1 MSFDKSK
8 SKSTV
13 KNILFLAIG
22 SMGDVLPFINLGVGF
37 RLRGYNVIIA
47 ANNRFKNLIECKGL
61 KFREMR
67 WDMQYEWQNTEAGR
81 KMVKY
86 SGNSVLGSPFMISF
100 LKQGFL
106 KSYKDA
112 KEVLFDVDFV
122 ILGTASHYMYPECLS
137 RNIPVAYV
145 CFYPYASSDNFI
157 GAVYGLPFDS
167 LQWLPFNLGSKIW
180 KTIDNVAAFWVSS
193 GLLPIYNQRMKDL
206 GLATVDRLPFLPGG
220 AIEHNHIPVLH
231 ASNKNL
237 IQIPPNPKNPLEVQI
252 DYPYVTVEEETSGYV
267 PPEDLTNWLNNG
279 NKPIYFGYGSMHS
292 FSDAESR
299 VKLWLQVMNLLPE
312 AHRAIFSGVN
322 DVKLP
327 ELRDAVRSGRVY
339 LIGHVPHAWLFT
351 RVVCVVHHGG
361 AGTTHAVIRAGI
373 PSVVV
378 PHFADQP
385 WWASILHRLGVSPN
399 EGLEV
404 RSLNAETLYKS
415 ISEVLTDEK
424 VQDLAEQLGKK
435 INEEHKK
442 TPPILNIVTFIEQYW
457 NRENWDV
464 VSINDD
470 DIDNEVVDEVI
481 NDDVENIDNES
492 ILIEDESSSSSSL
505 LSSEFEE
512 ESDVTIDDEIIP
524 SSNQVEKLII
534 SKSFE
539 VEKNNIIIVP
549 TVNTVIEVG
558 S

>member
-1 MSFDKSK
+1 MSFDK

-22 SMGDVLPFINLGVGF
+22 SMGDVLPFVNLGVGF
-37 RLRGYNVIIA
+37 RRRGYNVIIA
-47 ANNRFKNLIECKGL
+47 ANTRFKNLIESNGL
-61 KFREMR
+61 KFREMK
-67 WDMQYEWQNTEAGR
+67 WDMQYEWQYTEAGR

-86 SGNSVLGSPFMISF
+86 SRNSVLGTPTMINF

-106 KSYKDA
+106 KSYNDA

-137 RNIPVAYV
+137 RNIPVAYI
-145 CFYPYASSDNFI
+145 CFYPYASSDDFI
-157 GAVYGLPFDS
+157 GACYGQPFDS
-167 LQWLPFNLGSKIW
+167 LQWLPFNIGSKIW
-180 KTIDNVAAFWVSS
+180 KTIDKIAVLWVSS

-206 GLATVDRLPFLPGG
+206 GG
-220 AIEHNHIPVLH
+220 AIEKNHIPVLH

-237 IQIPPNPKNPLEVQI
+237 IQISPNPKNPLEVQI
-252 DYPYVTVEEETSGYV
+252 DYPYMTVEEEISGYV

-279 NKPIYFGYGSMHS
+279 NKPIYFGYGSMGS
-292 FSDAESR
+292 FGNAESR
-299 VKLWLQVMNLLPE
+299 ARLWLQVMDLLPE

-322 DVKLP
+322 DVHLP
-327 ELRDAVRSGRVY
+327 ELRNAARSGRVY

-361 AGTTHAVIRAGI
+361 AGTTHAVTRAGI

-399 EGLEV
+399 GGLEV

-415 ISEVLTDEK
+415 ISEVLTDDK
-424 VQDLAEQLGKK
+424 IHDLAEQLGKK

-457 NRENWDV
+457 NQ
-464 VSINDD
+464 
-470 DIDNEVVDEVI
+470 
-481 NDDVENIDNES
+481 
-492 ILIEDESSSSSSL
+492 
-505 LSSEFEE
+505 

-524 SSNQVEKLII
+524 DSKSNQVEKLIL

-539 VEKNNIIIVP
+539 VEKNNHIIVP
-549 TVNTVIEVG
+549 TVTTVIEKLYLNCIFIG
-558 S
+558 KK